1 MTENYPVVVSSVTSR
16 RVFVSHAGEDTW
28 VARQIAREI
37 AARGAIP
44 FLDEA
49 DIDVGAEFEED
60 IRDYLDEAHEF
71 LVLFT
76 PWALDRAYVWTEI
89 GAAWIRRIPIITVLH
104 GITAADFQSLPNAPV
119 FLKKR
124 DIVRL
129 NEIDQYFEQLGRRVQ
144 AGGNSDV

>member
-1 MTENYPVVVSSVTSR
+1 MSPSDNMKL
-16 RVFVSHAGEDTW
+16 VFVSHSGEDTW

-37 AARGAIP
+37 ASRGAKP

-60 IRDYLDEAHEF
+60 IREFLDQADEL

-76 PWALDRAYVWTEI
+76 PWSLERPYVWAEI
-89 GAAWIRRIPIITVLH
+89 GAAWIRRIPIIVVLH
-104 GITAADFQSLPNAPV
+104 GLSAREFQAQPNAPV

-124 DIVRL
+124 DIIRL
-129 NEIDQYFEQLGRRVQ
+129 NDIDQYFYQLANRMESQEGSN
-144 AGGNSDV
+144 A

>member
-1 MTENYPVVVSSVTSR
+1 MNSEKTR
-16 RVFVSHAGEDTW
+16 LVFVSHSGEDTW

-37 AARGAIP
+37 ASKGAKP

-60 IRDYLDEAHEF
+60 IRGFLDVADEL

-76 PWALDRAYVWTEI
+76 PWAFDRPYVWAEI
-89 GAAWIRRIPIITVLH
+89 GAAWIRRIPIVVILH
-104 GITAADFQSLPNAPV
+104 GLTIMEFMSKPNAPV

-124 DIVRL
+124 DIIKL
-129 NEIDQYFEQLGRRVQ
+129 NEIDHYLDQLGVRVTLE
-144 AGGNSDV
+144 GNRHD

>member
-1 MTENYPVVVSSVTSR
+1 MPD
-16 RVFVSHAGEDTW
+16 EDAW

-37 AARGAIP
+37 ASKGAKP

-60 IRDYLDEAHEF
+60 IRDFLDDAHEL

-76 PWALDRAYVWTEI
+76 PWGLERPYVWAEI
-89 GAAWIRRIPIITVLH
+89 GAAWIRRLPIIVVLH
-104 GITAADFQSLPNAPV
+104 GLTQKEFQAQPNAPV

-124 DIVRL
+124 DIIRL
-129 NEIDQYFEQLGRRVQ
+129 NDIDQYFEKLSMRVTTQ
-144 AGGNSDV
+144 EEN

>member
-1 MTENYPVVVSSVTSR
+1 MNSSSTETSR
-16 RVFVSHAGEDTW
+16 LVFVSHSGEDTW

-37 AARGAIP
+37 TSCGARP

-60 IRDYLDEAHEF
+60 IRNFLDDAHEL

-76 PWALDRAYVWTEI
+76 PWGFERPYVWAEI
-89 GAAWIRRIPIITVLH
+89 GAAWIRRIPIIVVLH
-104 GITAADFQSLPNAPV
+104 GLSAKDFQSQPNAPV

-124 DIVRL
+124 DIIRL
-129 NEIDQYFEQLGRRVQ
+129 NDIDQYFEQLSTRVTVE
-144 AGGNSDV
+144 GNNNV